1 MLRPAA
7 NTRLIEVDLR
17 NLLTLTALLIGAVAS
32 GVLLFR
38 SGPEEQTDQQ
48 GPSLGIGYFM
58 TDARLVG
65 TGQDGRALYRVS
77 AANASQNLA
86 DGAVEMEDVRMIYDP
101 LTDIPWDVRADAG
114 RMPPDGNIIELEGNV
129 VATTQEG
136 DRAPTT
142 IRTDYLEMDPETFV
156 AQTSRKVTVEHEDRK
171 VYATGMRL
179 YLKDDRLL
187 LISNVNGKFV
197 P

>member
-1 MLRPAA
+1 MRPAA
-7 NTRLIEVDLR
+7 NARLIEVDLR

-38 SGPEEQTDQQ
+38 SGPEEPADEQ
-48 GPSLGIGYFM
+48 GPRLGIGYFM

-65 TGQDGRALYRVS
+65 TGEDGRALYRVS

-86 DGAVEMEDVRMIYDP
+86 DGAVEMEEVRMIYDP
-101 LTDIPWDVRADAG
+101 LADIPWDVRADAG

-129 VATTQEG
+129 VATTREG

-156 AQTSRKVTVEHEDRK
+156 AQTSRKVTVEYEGRN

-179 YLKDDRLL
+179 YLRDDRLQ

>member
-1 MLRPAA
+1 M
-7 NTRLIEVDLR
+7 DLR

-38 SGPEEQTDQQ
+38 SGPEEAAEER
-48 GPSLGIGYFM
+48 GPRLGIGYFM
-58 TDARLVG
+58 TEARLVG
-65 TGQDGRALYRVS
+65 TGEDGRALYRVS
-77 AANASQNLA
+77 AATASQSLA
-86 DGAVEMEDVRMIYDP
+86 DGAVKMEDVRMIYDP
-101 LTDIPWDVRADAG
+101 LTDIPWDVRADTG
-114 RMPPDGNIIELEGNV
+114 RMPPDGKIIELEGNV
-129 VATTQEG
+129 VAMTREG
-136 DRAPTT
+136 EGSPTT

-156 AQTSRKVTVEHEDRK
+156 AETSRKVTVEYQGHE

-179 YLKDDRLL
+179 YLREERLQ